1 MQPQGTPPIES
12 KPESYPET
20 KDLKVQK
27 TVTLGEIKAQLL
39 ADSNSTIQLM
49 QIKIT
54 RKGDLISE
62 DVISMANL
70 SSPGVK
76 TVKNA
81 RVIDFEILDLDNDK
95 EPEILVDLLIDEDNN
110 LKSYYSVIYRRRLIR
125 GVI

>member
-1 MQPQGTPPIES
+1 MLPWLDPLAQQ
-12 KPESYPET
+12 
-20 KDLKVQK
+20 DLKVQK
-27 TVTLGEIKAQLL
+27 TVKLGEIKAELL

-81 RVIDFEILDLDNDK
+81 RVIDFKILDLIFSHFFVTVVK
-95 EPEILVDLLIDEDNN
+95 IVKLLE
-110 LKSYYSVIYRRRLIR
+110 KSNEKLTHI
-125 GVI
+125 